1 MERTVPFS
9 TTSAAEDGLMN
20 FNWCTVSYALSGS
33 KLIIIIVVRV
43 VPMTVVALVPV
54 AVRIIVVIVMAIVV
68 RIVPPVVRRVRVAIG
83 GSD

>member
-54 AVRIIVVIVMAIVV
+54 RIIVVIVMAIVV
-68 RIVPPVVRRVRVAIG
+68 RIVPPVVGRVRVAIG